1 MNDLRVPELAQGIPK
16 TFRSGTD
23 GRRMVLTQ
31 ASFSS
36 KLPDG
41 EAPVSV
47 SGKLLVVRSKG
58 FSVLTLTPTLPYS
71 ARIIRAQVSSVTSPL
86 IH

>member
-1 MNDLRVPELAQGIPK
+1 M

-31 ASFSS
+31 ASFSCE
-36 KLPDG
+36 LPDG

-47 SGKLLVVRSKG
+47 SERLLVVRSKG
-58 FSVLTLTPTLPYS
+58 FFVLTLTLRLPPKDQP
-71 ARIIRAQVSSVTSPL
+71 RASL
-86 IH
+86 IGH